1 MDREQEEMQFLGL
14 YGIYKEAYKIMNSWR
29 RLLGQISLVLILPLS
44 VIFLVHMEVSEVL
57 LSKIH
62 HNEIVLKDTRAG
74 SPTYNKVSDVLSS
87 EQTTYWLF
95 KLAYFTIFLI
105 LSLLSTSAVV
115 YTIACIYT
123 GREVDFKK
131 VMSVVPKVWKRLM
144 ATFLCSYLFFFV
156 YNILAVTIYLFISIF
171 VEILFIYIFGSGST
185 KANILIFWVS
195 IILYLVGLVYMTIV
209 WHLASVVTVLEDTF
223 GFGAMIKSKAL
234 IRGNMV
240 VAVLVFL
247 TLNFSFAIIKILFEN
262 LVVHGVSL
270 GIVSRVGFGVLCL
283 LLLFSLFLF
292 GFVVQ
297 TVLYFVCKS
306 YHHENIDKSALSD
319 HLEVYLG
326 EYVPLKAKDVQLEQY
341 HV

>member
-1 MDREQEEMQFLGL
+1 MDREQEEMQFLSL
-14 YGIYKEAYKIMNSWR
+14 FGIYKEACKIMYSWR

-44 VIFLVHMEVSEVL
+44 VIFLVHMQVSEVFF
-57 LSKIH
+57 SKVV
-62 HNEIVLKDTRAG
+62 HNEIVLDDARAV
-74 SPTYNKVSDVLSS
+74 SPTYNKVSNVLSS
-87 EQTTYWLF
+87 EWTTFWLF
-95 KLAYFTIFLI
+95 TAAYFTILLI

-144 ATFLCSYLFFFV
+144 ATFLYSYLFFFV
-156 YNILAVTIYLFISIF
+156 YHILAIV
-171 VEILFIYIFGSGST
+171 ILVINIWILGFGST
-185 KANILIFWVS
+185 KAFIPISIVFMIF
-195 IILYLVGLVYMTIV
+195 YFVGFVYMTIV
-209 WHLASVVTVLEDTF
+209 WQLASVVTVLEDTH

-234 IRGNMV
+234 IRGKMGV
-240 VAVLVFL
+240 TALVFL
-247 TLNFSFAIIKILFEN
+247 KLIISLTIIQGLFKN

-270 GIVSRVGFGVLCL
+270 GIVIRVGFGILCL
-283 LLLFSLFLF
+283 LLLFNLFLF
-292 GFVVQ
+292 GLVVQ

>member
-14 YGIYKEAYKIMNSWR
+14 FGIYKEACKIMNSWSK
-29 RLLGQISLVLILPLS
+29 LLGQISLVLILPLS

-57 LSKIH
+57 VSKIV
-62 HNEIVLKDTRAG
+62 HNEIVLDDTRAG
-74 SPTYNKVSDVLSS
+74 SPRYNRVSNVLSS
-87 EQTTYWLF
+87 EWTTFLLF
-95 KLAYFTIFLI
+95 KAAYFTILLI

-131 VMSVVPKVWKRLM
+131 VMSVVPKVWRRLM
-144 ATFLCSYLFFFV
+144 ATFLCSYLVFFV
-156 YNILAVTIYLFISIF
+156 YNVLSFVIFFIW
-171 VEILFIYIFGSGST
+171 IFGFGST
-185 KANILIFWVS
+185 KAFVPIAYVLLILWFVGFV
-195 IILYLVGLVYMTIV
+195 YLTIV
-209 WHLASVVTVLEDTF
+209 WQLASVVTVLEDTY
-223 GFGAMIKSKAL
+223 GYGAMIKSKAL
-234 IRGNMV
+234 IQGKMG
-240 VAVLVFL
+240 VAALVFL
-247 TLNFSFAIIKILFEN
+247 KLNISFSIIQYLFEI

-270 GIVSRVGFGVLCL
+270 GIASRVGYGVLCL
-283 LLLFSLFLF
+283 LLLFNLFLF
-292 GFVVQ
+292 GLVVQ

>member
-14 YGIYKEAYKIMNSWR
+14 FGIYKEAYKIMNSWGK
-29 RLLGQISLVLILPLS
+29 LLGQISLVLILPLS
-44 VIFLVHMEVSEVL
+44 VIFLVHMQVSEVL
-57 LSKIH
+57 LSKIV
-62 HNEIVLKDTRAG
+62 HNEIVLDYTRAG

-87 EQTTYWLF
+87 EWTIFWLF
-95 KLAYFTIFLI
+95 NAAYYTILLI

-123 GREVDFKK
+123 GHEVDFKK

-144 ATFLCSYLFFFV
+144 VTFLCYFLFFIV
-156 YNILAVTIYLFISIF
+156 YQILAIV
-171 VEILFIYIFGSGST
+171 ILVICILGFRST
-185 KANILIFWVS
+185 KALIPISIVFW
-195 IILYLVGLVYMTIV
+195 ILYFVGLVYMTIV
-209 WHLASVVTVLEDTF
+209 WQLASVVTVLEDTF

-234 IRGNMV
+234 IRGKMV

-247 TLNFSFAIIKILFEN
+247 MLNFSFAIIKILFEN
-262 LVVHGVSL
+262 LVVYGVSL

-283 LLLFSLFLF
+283 LLLFILFLF
-292 GFVVQ
+292 GLVVQ

>member
-14 YGIYKEAYKIMNSWR
+14 FGIYKEACKIMNSWSK
-29 RLLGQISLVLILPLS
+29 LLGQISLVLILPLS

-57 LSKIH
+57 VSKIV
-62 HNEIVLKDTRAG
+62 HNEIVLDDTRAG
-74 SPTYNKVSDVLSS
+74 SPRYNRVSNVLSS
-87 EQTTYWLF
+87 EWTTFLLF
-95 KLAYFTIFLI
+95 KAAYFTIFLI

-131 VMSVVPKVWKRLM
+131 VMSVVPKVWRRLM
-144 ATFLCSYLFFFV
+144 ATFLCSYLVFFV
-156 YNILAVTIYLFISIF
+156 YNVLSFVIFFIWILGF
-171 VEILFIYIFGSGST
+171 GST
-185 KANILIFWVS
+185 KAFVPIAYVLLILWFVGFV
-195 IILYLVGLVYMTIV
+195 YLTIV
-209 WHLASVVTVLEDTF
+209 WQLASVVTVLEDTY
-223 GFGAMIKSKAL
+223 GFKAMIKSKAL
-234 IRGNMV
+234 IHGKMG
-240 VAVLVFL
+240 VAALVFL
-247 TLNFSFAIIKILFEN
+247 KLNISFSIIQYLFEI

-270 GIVSRVGFGVLCL
+270 GIVSRVGYGVLCL
-283 LLLFSLFLF
+283 FLLFNLFLF
-292 GFVVQ
+292 GLVVQ

>member
-14 YGIYKEAYKIMNSWR
+14 FGIYKEAYKIMYSWR

-57 LSKIH
+57 SSRIH
-62 HNEIVLKDTRAG
+62 HNTIVLEDTRAG

-87 EQTTYWLF
+87 ELATLWLF
-95 KLAYFTIFLI
+95 RVAYFIIFLI

-144 ATFLCSYLFFFV
+144 ATFLCSNLFFFV
-156 YNILAVTIYLFISIF
+156 YNFLAFFIFAIVIIF
-171 VEILFIYIFGSGST
+171 VIYILGFGST
-185 KANILIFWVS
+185 KAFIAISIVFW
-195 IILYLVGLVYMTIV
+195 ILYLVGFVYMNIV
-209 WHLASVVTVLEDTF
+209 WQLASVVTVLEDTF
-223 GFGAMIKSKAL
+223 GFGAMNKSKAL
-234 IRGNMV
+234 IRGKMG
-240 VAVLVFL
+240 VATLVFL
-247 TLNFSFAIIKILFEN
+247 KLIISLATIQGLFWK

-270 GIVSRVGFGVLCL
+270 GIVSRVGYGVLCL
-283 LLLFSLFLF
+283 LLLFILFLF
-292 GFVVQ
+292 GLVVQ

>member
-1 MDREQEEMQFLGL
+1 MDREQEEMQFLSL
-14 YGIYKEAYKIMNSWR
+14 FGIYKEACKIMYSWR

-44 VIFLVHMEVSEVL
+44 VIFLVHMQVSEVL
-57 LSKIH
+57 FSKIV
-62 HNEIVLKDTRAG
+62 HNEIFLDDTRAG
-74 SPTYNKVSDVLSS
+74 SHTYNKVSNVLSS
-87 EQTTYWLF
+87 EWTTFWLF
-95 KLAYFTIFLI
+95 NAAYFTILLI

-156 YNILAVTIYLFISIF
+156 YHILAIVIFFINIW
-171 VEILFIYIFGSGST
+171 IFGFGST
-185 KANILIFWVS
+185 KAFIPIS
-195 IILYLVGLVYMTIV
+195 IVFMILYFVGFAYMTIV
-209 WHLASVVTVLEDTF
+209 WQLASVVTVLEDTY

-234 IRGNMV
+234 IEGKMG
-240 VAVLVFL
+240 VAALVFL
-247 TLNFSFAIIKILFEN
+247 KLIISLTTIQVLFKN

-270 GIVSRVGFGVLCL
+270 GIVS
-283 LLLFSLFLF
+283 
-292 GFVVQ
+292 
-297 TVLYFVCKS
+297 KS

>member
-1 MDREQEEMQFLGL
+1 MDREQEEMQFLSL
-14 YGIYKEAYKIMNSWR
+14 FGIYKEACKIMYSWR

-44 VIFLVHMEVSEVL
+44 VIFLVHMQVSEVL
-57 LSKIH
+57 FSKIVH
-62 HNEIVLKDTRAG
+62 SEIFLDDTRAG
-74 SPTYNKVSDVLSS
+74 SHTYNKVSNVLSS
-87 EQTTYWLF
+87 EWTTFWLF
-95 KLAYFTIFLI
+95 NAAYFTILLI

-131 VMSVVPKVWKRLM
+131 VMSVVPK
-144 ATFLCSYLFFFV
+144 AF
-156 YNILAVTIYLFISIF
+156 IPISIVF
-171 VEILFIYIFGSGST
+171 M
-185 KANILIFWVS
+185 
-195 IILYLVGLVYMTIV
+195 ILYFVGFAYMTIV
-209 WHLASVVTVLEDTF
+209 WQLASVVTVLEDTY

-234 IRGNMV
+234 IEGKMG
-240 VAVLVFL
+240 VAAL
-247 TLNFSFAIIKILFEN
+247 
-262 LVVHGVSL
+262 
-270 GIVSRVGFGVLCL
+270 
-283 LLLFSLFLF
+283 
-292 GFVVQ
+292 

>member
-14 YGIYKEAYKIMNSWR
+14 FGIYKEACKIMNSWSK
-29 RLLGQISLVLILPLS
+29 LLGQISLVLILPLS

-57 LSKIH
+57 LSKIV
-62 HNEIVLKDTRAG
+62 HNEIVLDDTRAG
-74 SPTYNKVSDVLSS
+74 SPRYNRVSNVLSS
-87 EQTTYWLF
+87 EWTTFLLF
-95 KLAYFTIFLI
+95 KAAYFTILLI

-131 VMSVVPKVWKRLM
+131 VMSVVPKVWRRLM
-144 ATFLCSYLFFFV
+144 ATFLCSYLVFFV
-156 YNILAVTIYLFISIF
+156 YNVLSF
-171 VEILFIYIFGSGST
+171 VILFIFILEFWST
-185 KANILIFWVS
+185 KAFVPIAYALFILWFVGFV
-195 IILYLVGLVYMTIV
+195 YLTIV
-209 WHLASVVTVLEDTF
+209 WQLASVVTVLEDTY
-223 GFGAMIKSKAL
+223 GYGAMIKSKAL
-234 IRGNMV
+234 IQGKMG
-240 VAVLVFL
+240 VAALVFL
-247 TLNFSFAIIKILFEN
+247 KLNISFSIIQYLFEI

-270 GIVSRVGFGVLCL
+270 GIASRVGYGVLCL
-283 LLLFSLFLF
+283 LLLFNLFLF
-292 GFVVQ
+292 GLVVQ

>member
-14 YGIYKEAYKIMNSWR
+14 FGIYKEAFKIMYSWR

-57 LSKIH
+57 LSKIV
-62 HNEIVLKDTRAG
+62 HNEIVLDDTRVG

-87 EQTTYWLF
+87 EWTTYWLF
-95 KLAYFTIFLI
+95 KAAYFTILLI

-123 GREVDFKK
+123 SREVDFKK
-131 VMSVVPKVWKRLM
+131 VMSVVPKVWRRLM

-156 YNILAVTIYLFISIF
+156 YHILAF
-171 VEILFIYIFGSGST
+171 VVLVICILGFGST
-185 KANILIFWVS
+185 KAFFSISVVL
-195 IILYLVGLVYMTIV
+195 IILFLVGFVYLTIV
-209 WHLASVVTVLEDTF
+209 WQLASVVTVLEDTY
-223 GFGAMIKSKAL
+223 GFRAMIKSKAL
-234 IRGNMV
+234 IQGKLGV
-240 VAVLVFL
+240 TALVFL
-247 TLNFSFAIIKILFEN
+247 KLNFSFAIIQVLFEN
-262 LVVHGVSL
+262 LVVHGASL
-270 GIVSRVGFGVLCL
+270 GIVSRVGFGVLCS
-283 LLLFSLFLF
+283 LLLFNLFLF
-292 GFVVQ
+292 GLVVQ

>member
-1 MDREQEEMQFLGL
+1 MDREQEEMQFIGL
-14 YGIYKEAYKIMNSWR
+14 FGIYKEAFKIMNSWR

-44 VIFLVHMEVSEVL
+44 VIFLVHMQVSEVL
-57 LSKIH
+57 FSKIL
-62 HNEIVLKDTRAG
+62 HNEILLDYTRAG
-74 SPTYNKVSDVLSS
+74 SPAHNKVSDVLSS
-87 EQTTYWLF
+87 EWTTFWLF
-95 KLAYFTIFLI
+95 NAAYFTILLI

-156 YNILAVTIYLFISIF
+156 YTILAIVILAIVILVIYVLGFWSDKAIFPISIVF
-171 VEILFIYIFGSGST
+171 R
-185 KANILIFWVS
+185 
-195 IILYLVGLVYMTIV
+195 ILYFVGFVYLTIV
-209 WHLASVVTVLEDTF
+209 WQLASVVTVLEDTF
-223 GFGAMIKSKAL
+223 GFGAMYKSKAL
-234 IRGNMV
+234 LRGKMV
-240 VAVLVFL
+240 VAALVFL
-247 TLNFSFAIIKILFEN
+247 KLNFSFAIIKFLFEI
-262 LVVHGVSL
+262 LVVFGISL
-270 GIVSRVGFGVLCL
+270 DIVSRVGFGVLCL

>member
-14 YGIYKEAYKIMNSWR
+14 FDIYKEAYKIMHSWGK
-29 RLLGQISLVLILPLS
+29 LLGQISLVLILPLS
-44 VIFLVHMEVSEVL
+44 VIFLVHMQVSEVL
-57 LSKIH
+57 FSKIV
-62 HNEIVLKDTRAG
+62 HNEIVLDYTRAG

-87 EQTTYWLF
+87 EWTIFWLF
-95 KLAYFTIFLI
+95 NAAYFTILLI

-156 YNILAVTIYLFISIF
+156 YQILAF
-171 VEILFIYIFGSGST
+171 VILVICILGFGST
-185 KANILIFWVS
+185 KAFIPISIVFW
-195 IILYLVGLVYMTIV
+195 ILYFVGFVYMTIV
-209 WHLASVVTVLEDTF
+209 WQLASVVTVLEDTY

-234 IRGNMV
+234 IRGKMV
-240 VAVLVFL
+240 VAVL
-247 TLNFSFAIIKILFEN
+247 
-262 LVVHGVSL
+262 
-270 GIVSRVGFGVLCL
+270 
-283 LLLFSLFLF
+283 
-292 GFVVQ
+292 

-341 HV
+341 HAISPGAAVLEKKAIMGSMFPSKKKIHGKHVDRFLVHIRGFKSPILFYNASQ

>member
-14 YGIYKEAYKIMNSWR
+14 FGVYKEACKIMYSWR

-44 VIFLVHMEVSEVL
+44 VIFLVRMEVSDVL
-57 LSKIH
+57 SSKIH
-62 HNEIVLKDTRAG
+62 HNTIVLEDTRPG

-87 EQTTYWLF
+87 ELITFLLF
-95 KLAYFTIFLI
+95 KIAYVTILLI

-156 YNILAVTIYLFISIF
+156 YNILAFVIF
-171 VEILFIYIFGSGST
+171 VIYVLGFGST
-185 KANILIFWVS
+185 KAFIPIS
-195 IILYLVGLVYMTIV
+195 IVFTILYCVGFVYMTIV
-209 WHLASVVTVLEDTF
+209 WQLASVVTVLEDTF

-234 IRGNMV
+234 IRGKMG
-240 VAVLVFL
+240 VATLVFL
-247 TLNFSFAIIKILFEN
+247 KLIISLITIESLFKN
-262 LVVHGVSL
+262 IVVHGVSL
-270 GIVSRVGFGVLCL
+270 DIVSRVGFGVLCL
-283 LLLFSLFLF
+283 LLLFNLFLF
-292 GFVVQ
+292 GLVVQ